1 MPDEQTMTMPP
12 TSTLDDLDS
21 LGDSSDAQQKVYI
34 GHNLGNRTLTF
45 KVPMYEFH
53 RMSQVAN
60 EQGANG
66 EPVAQRKLDPKHSE
80 KLAAYMLRGLVSAAI
95 QLREDTG
102 KPVSSAFRLIQERIG
117 KQPYIAL
124 QPIVANLRSVTRNGK
139 NLRGEPMKIDQEVVG
154 FRCWFSQRDVMW
166 VVDGQHRRKAMD
178 LVFQFLEDLRSMRY
192 SKKSLYLSEYLDVPP
207 DEYEVWMEAYNEAR
221 GRCTVQVE
229 LHLGLGIEEERQ
241 LFHDL
246 NNLAK
251 KVERSLA
258 LEFDSANPVN
268 AFIKEHLIETNLV
281 QVVSTDQKDW
291 NLDEGALSRKEIVAV
306 NAHLF
311 LNKSNINGAVPSVVT
326 AHIPVGKRFWE
337 SVVAISG
344 FGEDKAKSKTVSA
357 QAVVLKAIAKLT
369 YDFAWG
375 RNKDEANLN
384 TLLDNL
390 TDVDLSHANPMWRW
404 YEMTAEERSQQ
415 MLSGLG
421 QYLPSES
428 DGNRDI
434 GRFQHTPNGNVMRFG
449 AKHNDIFP
457 IIGDMIRWRLNLPS
471 RRLSAGDIPPVR

>member
-1 MPDEQTMTMPP
+1 
-12 TSTLDDLDS
+12 
-21 LGDSSDAQQKVYI
+21 
-34 GHNLGNRTLTF
+34 
-45 KVPMYEFH
+45 
-53 RMSQVAN
+53 
-60 EQGANG
+60 
-66 EPVAQRKLDPKHSE
+66 
-80 KLAAYMLRGLVSAAI
+80 MLRGLVSAAI
-95 QLREDTG
+95 QVREDTG

-117 KQPYIAL
+117 KQSYIAL

-139 NLRGEPMKIDQEVVG
+139 NLRGEPMKSEQGEVVG

-178 LVFQFLEDLRSMRY
+178 LVFQFLEDVRVSMKY
-192 SKKSLYLSEYLDVPP
+192 GKKSLYLSEYPDVPP
-207 DEYEVWMEAYNEAR
+207 EELQVWIEAYDEAR

-268 AFIKEHLIETNLV
+268 AFIKEHLIETDRV
-281 QVVSTDQKDW
+281 RVVSTDQKDW
-291 NLDEGALSRKEIVAV
+291 DIDEGELSRKEIVAV

-311 LNKSNINGAVPSVVT
+311 LNKSNINGAVPSIVT

-337 SVVAISG
+337 SVVAIPD
-344 FGEDKAKSKTVSA
+344 FGENKAKSKTVAA

-375 RNKDEANLN
+375 RSENALHLD

-390 TDVDLSHANPMWRW
+390 TDVDFSHTNPMWRW
-404 YEMTAEERSQQ
+404 YEMTADERTQHG
-415 MLSGLG
+415 LSGLEL
-421 QYLPSES
+421 YLPDES

-434 GRFQHTPNGNVMRFG
+434 GRFQPTPDGGVMRFG
-449 AKHNDIFP
+449 SKHNDIFP
-457 IIGDMIRWRLNLPS
+457 TIGDMIRWRLKLPS
-471 RRLSAGDIPPVR
+471 RRPFAGGLPLAST